1 MNNFQYY
8 NPVRIVFGEGEI
20 SKLAELVPTD
30 ARVLI
35 TYGGGSAKRT
45 GTLDE
50 VKTALA
56 TNGNREVFEFGG
68 IEANPEFT
76 TLLKAADMVN
86 EHAIDFILAVGGG
99 SVIDGSKF
107 VALVSSLT
115 EADGKTVSREQAWDA
130 LTKRCSGPDCGID
143 SAIDLGAVLTIPA
156 TGSEMNS
163 GGVINYSER
172 KAKLPFGN
180 PLVFPKFSILDPA
193 KTLTLPERQVM
204 NGVADAFVHVMEQY
218 LTYPVNAKVQDAF
231 AESLL
236 KILIDE
242 GRAVKDDPSNM
253 ETRKNLMWTATMAL
267 NGLIG
272 TGVPQDW
279 TTHMIGHELT
289 SLHAIDH
296 ARTLTIVLPS
306 VMRELK
312 VSKKDKLLQY
322 ARNVWG
328 LESSAFNESE
338 AAAISSPQLSAAED
352 KMIERAIVL
361 TEDFFRDLGL
371 PVNLI
376 DAQLDESAI
385 EPIISQLKEH
395 NMTKL
400 GEHRANDLDVSRRI
414 LKRAANAG

>member
-8 NPVRIVFGEGEI
+8 NPVRIVFGEGQI
-20 SKLAELVPTD
+20 KQLADLVPAK

-50 VKTALA
+50 VKTALE
-56 TNGNREVFEFGG
+56 NGGERQIFEFGG
-68 IEANPEFT
+68 IEPNPEFT

-86 EHAIDFILAVGGG
+86 EQNIDFILAVGGG

-107 VALVSSLT
+107 VALVSHLK
-115 EADGKTVSREQAWDA
+115 EEDGTVSRDQAWDA
-130 LTKRCSGPDCGID
+130 LTSYTRDID
-143 SAIDLGAVLTIPA
+143 SAVDLGAVLTIPA

-172 KAKLPFGN
+172 QAKLPFGN
-180 PLVFPKFSILDPA
+180 PLVYPKFSILDPT

-218 LTYPVNAKVQDAF
+218 LSYPVNAKVQDAF

-236 KILIDE
+236 KILISE
-242 GRAVKDDPSNM
+242 GLAVKEDPENL
-253 ETRKNLMWTATMAL
+253 EIRKNIMWTATMAL

-289 SLHAIDH
+289 SLHSIDH

-312 VSKKDKLLQY
+312 DSKKDKLLQY
-322 ARNVWG
+322 ARNVW
-328 LESSAFNESE
+328 N
-338 AAAISSPQLSAAED
+338 ITNDDKQLSED
-352 KMIERAIVL
+352 DIIEKAITL
-361 TEDFFRDLGL
+361 TEEFFRTLDL
-371 PVNLI
+371 PVNFA
-376 DAQLDESAI
+376 DVELDESAI
-385 EPIISQLKEH
+385 DPIVSQLKEH
-395 NMTKL
+395 GMVAL
-400 GEHRANDLDVSRRI
+400 GEHKANDLDVSRRI
-414 LKRAANAG
+414 LQRAATAQLLSILSY

>member
-8 NPVRIVFGEGEI
+8 NPVRIVFGEGQI
-20 SKLAELVPTD
+20 KQLSELVPTD

-35 TYGGGSAKRT
+35 TYGGGSAQRT

-50 VKTALA
+50 VKEALA
-56 TNGNREVFEFGG
+56 ASGTRTVFEFGG

-86 EHAIDFILAVGGG
+86 EHNIDFLLAVGGG

-115 EADGKTVSREQAWDA
+115 EEDGTTVSREQAWNA
-130 LTKRCSGPDCGID
+130 LTSYCRDID

-172 KAKLPFGN
+172 QAKLPFGN
-180 PLVFPKFSILDPA
+180 ALAFPKFSILDPI

-242 GRAVKDDPSNM
+242 GRIVKQDPENL
-253 ETRKNLMWTATMAL
+253 ETRKNIMWTATMAL

-272 TGVPQDW
+272 AGVPQDW

-289 SLHAIDH
+289 SLHSIDH
-296 ARTLTIVLPS
+296 ARTLTILLPS

-312 VSKKDKLLQY
+312 ESKKEKLLQY
-322 ARNVWG
+322 SRNVWNIT
-328 LESSAFNESE
+328 LDDTH
-338 AAAISSPQLSAAED
+338 QDED
-352 KMIERAIVL
+352 AVIETAIVY
-361 TEDFFRDLGL
+361 TENFFRDLGL
-371 PVNLI
+371 PVSLE
-376 DAQLDESAI
+376 DAELDSSAI
-385 EPIISQLKEH
+385 DPIIKQLEAH
-395 NMTKL
+395 NMVQL
-400 GEHRANDLDVSRRI
+400 GEHSKNDLEVSRRI
-414 LKRAANAG
+414 LQRAISSKAA

>member
-8 NPVRIVFGEGEI
+8 NPVRIVFGEGQI
-20 SKLAELVPTD
+20 KKLAELVPTD

-35 TYGGGSAKRT
+35 TYGGGSAQRT

-50 VKTALA
+50 VKMALLA
-56 TNGNREVFEFGG
+56 NGQREIFEFGG

-86 EHAIDFILAVGGG
+86 EHDIDFLLAVGGG

-107 VALVSSLT
+107 VALISSFT
-115 EADGKTVSREQAWDA
+115 EEDGTVSREKAWEV
-130 LTKRCSGPDCGID
+130 LISGCRKID
-143 SAIDLGAVLTIPA
+143 SAVDLGAVLTIPA

-172 KAKLPFGN
+172 QAKLPFGN
-180 PLVFPKFSILDPA
+180 PLTFPKFSILDPT

-231 AESLL
+231 SESLL
-236 KILIDE
+236 KILIEE
-242 GRAVKDDPSNM
+242 GRAVKADPENL
-253 ETRKNLMWTATMAL
+253 ETRKNIMWTATMAL

-312 VSKKDKLLQY
+312 DSKKDKLLQY

-328 LESSAFNESE
+328 INDSGTQPDDDS
-338 AAAISSPQLSAAED
+338 I
-352 KMIERAIVL
+352 IETAIVY
-361 TEDFFRDLGL
+361 TENFFRELGL
-371 PVNLI
+371 PVSLADVKLDATAI
-376 DAQLDESAI
+376 D
-385 EPIISQLKEH
+385 PIINQLETH
-395 NMTKL
+395 NMMKL
-400 GEHRANDLDVSRRI
+400 GEHGKNDLAVSRRI
-414 LKRAANAG
+414 LERAATSQA

>member
-8 NPVRIVFGEGEI
+8 NPVRIVFGEGQIKEL
-20 SKLAELVPTD
+20 SNLVPND

-50 VKTALA
+50 VKDALNTGENA
-56 TNGNREVFEFGG
+56 REVFEFGG
-68 IEANPEFT
+68 IEPNPEFT
-76 TLLKAADMVN
+76 TLMKAADMVN
-86 EHAIDFILAVGGG
+86 ENNIDFILAVGGG

-107 VALVSSLT
+107 VALVSHLK
-115 EADGKTVSREQAWDA
+115 EEDGTVSRDQAWDA
-130 LTKRCSGPDCGID
+130 LTSYTKDID
-143 SAIDLGAVLTIPA
+143 SAVDLGAVLTIPA

-172 KAKLPFGN
+172 QAKLPFGN
-180 PLVFPKFSILDPA
+180 PLAYPKFSILDPT

-236 KILIDE
+236 KILISE
-242 GRAVKDDPSNM
+242 GRAVKANPDDL
-253 ETRKNLMWTATMAL
+253 EVRKNIMWTATMAL

-289 SLHAIDH
+289 SLHSIDH

-306 VMRELK
+306 LMRELK
-312 VSKKDKLLQY
+312 DSKKDKLLQY
-322 ARNVWG
+322 ARQVWNINADD
-328 LESSAFNESE
+328 SKDDDAV
-338 AAAISSPQLSAAED
+338 
-352 KMIERAIVL
+352 IEEAIVR
-361 TEDFFRDLGL
+361 TESFFKELGL
-371 PVNLI
+371 PINLA
-376 DAQLDESAI
+376 DADLDDTAI
-385 EPIISQLKEH
+385 EPIVNQLKAH
-395 NMTKL
+395 GMTEL
-400 GEHRANDLDVSRRI
+400 GEHKANDLEVSRRI
-414 LKRAANAG
+414 LQRAAQA

>member
-1 MNNFQYY
+1 MNNFQYF
-8 NPVRIVFGEGEI
+8 NPVRIVFGDGQIKEL
-20 SKLAELVPTD
+20 SNLVPNH

-35 TYGGGSAKRT
+35 TYGGGSAQRT

-50 VKTALA
+50 VKDALNTADS
-56 TNGNREVFEFGG
+56 TREVFEFGG
-68 IEANPEFT
+68 IEPNPEFT
-76 TLLKAADMVN
+76 TLMKAADMVN
-86 EHAIDFILAVGGG
+86 EHHIDFILAVGGG

-107 VALVSSLT
+107 VALVSHLT
-115 EADGKTVSREQAWDA
+115 QDDGTVSRDQAWEA
-130 LTKRCSGPDCGID
+130 LTSYTRNID
-143 SAIDLGAVLTIPA
+143 SAVDLGAVLTIPA

-180 PLVFPKFSILDPA
+180 PLAYPKFSILDPT

-236 KILIDE
+236 KILISE
-242 GRAVKDDPSNM
+242 GQAVKANPEDL
-253 ETRKNLMWTATMAL
+253 EVRKNIMWTATMAL

-289 SLHAIDH
+289 SLHSIDH

-312 VSKKDKLLQY
+312 DSKKDKLLQY
-322 ARNVWG
+322 ARNVWH
-328 LESSAFNESE
+328 
-338 AAAISSPQLSAAED
+338 ISSDTTKDDDAI
-352 KMIERAIVL
+352 IEEAIVH
-361 TEDFFRDLGL
+361 TERFFKDLGL
-371 PVNLI
+371 PVNLA
-376 DAQLDESAI
+376 DANLDESAI
-385 EPIISQLKEH
+385 EPIVQQLQAH
-395 NMTKL
+395 GMTKL
-400 GEHRANDLDVSRRI
+400 GEHKTNDLEVSRRI
-414 LKRAANAG
+414 LQRAAQA

>member
-8 NPVRIVFGEGEI
+8 NPVRIVFGEGQI
-20 SKLAELVPTD
+20 KKLSELVPTD

-35 TYGGGSAKRT
+35 TYGGGSAQRT

-50 VKTALA
+50 VKNALGA
-56 TNGNREVFEFGG
+56 NGNREVFEFGG

-86 EHAIDFILAVGGG
+86 EHNIDFLLAVGGG

-115 EADGKTVSREQAWDA
+115 EEGSTDGTVSREKAWDA
-130 LTKRCSGPDCGID
+130 LTSYCKNID

-172 KAKLPFGN
+172 QAKLPFGN
-180 PLVFPKFSILDPA
+180 PLTFPKFSILDPT

-218 LTYPVNAKVQDAF
+218 LTYPINAKVQDAF
-231 AESLL
+231 SESLL
-236 KILIDE
+236 KILIEE
-242 GRAVKDDPSNM
+242 GKAVKADPENL
-253 ETRKNLMWTATMAL
+253 ETRKNIMWTATMAL

-312 VSKKDKLLQY
+312 DSKKDKLLQY
-322 ARNVWG
+322 ARNVWNITDTD
-328 LESSAFNESE
+328 LDDDT
-338 AAAISSPQLSAAED
+338 I
-352 KMIERAIVL
+352 IETAIVH
-361 TEDFFRDLGL
+361 TENFFRELGL
-371 PVNLI
+371 PVSLE
-376 DAQLDESAI
+376 DAELDKSAI
-385 EPIISQLKEH
+385 DPIIKQLEAHK
-395 NMTKL
+395 MVKL
-400 GEHRANDLDVSRRI
+400 GEYGKNDLDVSRRI
-414 LKRAANAG
+414 LERAVTNKA

>member
-20 SKLAELVPTD
+20 RQLSELVPKN

-35 TYGGGSAKRT
+35 TYGGGSAQRT

-56 TNGNREVFEFGG
+56 ADGLREVFEFGG
-68 IEANPEFT
+68 IEPNPEFN
-76 TLLKAADMVN
+76 TLLQAADDVHTHN
-86 EHAIDFILAVGGG
+86 INFILAVGGG

-107 VALVSSLT
+107 IALVASFKDT
-115 EADGKTVSREQAWDA
+115 DGTVSRDKAWMA
-130 LTKRCSGPDCGID
+130 LNNGCKGIE

-163 GGVINYSER
+163 GGVINDSQR
-172 KAKLPFGN
+172 QAKLAFGN
-180 PLVFPKFSILDPA
+180 PLAFPKFSILDPA

-204 NGVADAFVHVMEQY
+204 NGVADAFVHIAEQY
-218 LTYPVNAKVQDAF
+218 LTYSVNAKVQDAF

-242 GRAVKDDPSNM
+242 GIAVKNDPDNM
-253 ETRKNLMWTATMAL
+253 DTRKNIMWTATMAL

-289 SLHAIDH
+289 SLHGVDH
-296 ARTLTIVLPS
+296 ARTLTILLPS
-306 VMRELK
+306 VLRELK
-312 VSKKDKLLQY
+312 ESKKDKLLQY
-322 ARNVWG
+322 ARNVWHIDTHEQDNDTVI
-328 LESSAFNESE
+328 ES
-338 AAAISSPQLSAAED
+338 
-352 KMIERAIVL
+352 AIVH
-361 TEDFFRDLGL
+361 TENFFRELGL
-371 PVNLI
+371 PVSFADVDL
-376 DAQLDESAI
+376 DATAI
-385 EPIISQLKEH
+385 EPIIKQLAAHK
-395 NMTKL
+395 MLTL
-400 GEHRANDLDVSRRI
+400 GEHSSNDLVVSRRI
-414 LKRAANAG
+414 LQRAVSNVAS

>member
-8 NPVRIVFGEGEI
+8 NPVRIVFGEGQI
-20 SKLAELVPTD
+20 KKLSELVPTD

-35 TYGGGSAKRT
+35 TYGGGSAQRT

-50 VKTALA
+50 VKNALGA
-56 TNGNREVFEFGG
+56 NGNREVFEFGG

-86 EHAIDFILAVGGG
+86 EHNIDFLLAVGGG

-115 EADGKTVSREQAWDA
+115 EEGSTDGTVSREKAWDA
-130 LTKRCSGPDCGID
+130 LTSYCKNID

-172 KAKLPFGN
+172 QAKLPFGN
-180 PLVFPKFSILDPA
+180 PLTFPKFSILDPT

-218 LTYPVNAKVQDAF
+218 LTYPINAKVQDAF
-231 AESLL
+231 SESLL
-236 KILIDE
+236 KILIEE
-242 GRAVKDDPSNM
+242 GKAVKADPENL
-253 ETRKNLMWTATMAL
+253 ETRKNIMWTATMAL

-312 VSKKDKLLQY
+312 DSKKDKLLQY
-322 ARNVWG
+322 ARNVWNITDTD
-328 LESSAFNESE
+328 L
-338 AAAISSPQLSAAED
+338 D
-352 KMIERAIVL
+352 DDTVIETAIVH
-361 TEDFFRDLGL
+361 TENFFRELGL
-371 PVNLI
+371 PVSLE
-376 DAQLDESAI
+376 DAELDNSAI
-385 EPIISQLKEH
+385 DPIIKQLEAHK
-395 NMTKL
+395 MVKL
-400 GEHRANDLDVSRRI
+400 GEYGKNDLDVSRRI
-414 LKRAANAG
+414 LERAVTSKA

>member
-8 NPVRIVFGEGEI
+8 NPVRIVFGEGQI
-20 SKLAELVPTD
+20 KQLADLVPAK

-50 VKTALA
+50 VKTALE
-56 TNGNREVFEFGG
+56 NGGERQIFEFGG
-68 IEANPEFT
+68 IEPNPEFT

-86 EHAIDFILAVGGG
+86 EQNIDFILAVGGG

-107 VALVSSLT
+107 VALVSHLK
-115 EADGKTVSREQAWDA
+115 EEDGTVSRDQAWDA
-130 LTKRCSGPDCGID
+130 LTSYTRDID
-143 SAIDLGAVLTIPA
+143 SAVDLGAVLTIPA

-172 KAKLPFGN
+172 QAKLPFGN
-180 PLVFPKFSILDPA
+180 PLVYPKFSILDPT

-236 KILIDE
+236 KILISE
-242 GRAVKDDPSNM
+242 GLAVKEDPENL
-253 ETRKNLMWTATMAL
+253 EIRKNIMWTATMAL

-289 SLHAIDH
+289 SLHSIDH

-312 VSKKDKLLQY
+312 DSKKDKLLQY
-322 ARNVWG
+322 ARNVW
-328 LESSAFNESE
+328 N
-338 AAAISSPQLSAAED
+338 ITNDDKQLSED
-352 KMIERAIVL
+352 DIIEKAITF
-361 TEDFFRDLGL
+361 TEEFFRTLDL
-371 PVNLI
+371 PVNFA
-376 DAQLDESAI
+376 DVELDESAI
-385 EPIISQLKEH
+385 DPIVSQLKEH
-395 NMTKL
+395 GMVAL
-400 GEHRANDLDVSRRI
+400 GEHKANDLDVSRRI
-414 LKRAANAG
+414 LQRAATA

>member
-8 NPVRIVFGEGEI
+8 NPVRIVFGEGQI
-20 SKLAELVPTD
+20 KQLADLVPAK

-50 VKTALA
+50 VKTALE
-56 TNGNREVFEFGG
+56 NGGERQIFEFGG
-68 IEANPEFT
+68 IEPNPEFT

-86 EHAIDFILAVGGG
+86 EQNIDFILAVGGG

-107 VALVSSLT
+107 VALVSHLK
-115 EADGKTVSREQAWDA
+115 EEDGTVSRDQAWDA
-130 LTKRCSGPDCGID
+130 LTSYTRDID
-143 SAIDLGAVLTIPA
+143 SAVDLGAVLTIPA

-172 KAKLPFGN
+172 QAKLPFGN
-180 PLVFPKFSILDPA
+180 PLVYPKFSILDPT

-204 NGVADAFVHVMEQY
+204 NGVADAFIHVMEQY

-236 KILIDE
+236 KILISE
-242 GRAVKDDPSNM
+242 GLAVKEDPENL
-253 ETRKNLMWTATMAL
+253 EIRKNIMWTATMAL

-289 SLHAIDH
+289 SLHSIDH

-312 VSKKDKLLQY
+312 DSKKDKLLQY
-322 ARNVWG
+322 ARNVW
-328 LESSAFNESE
+328 N
-338 AAAISSPQLSAAED
+338 ITNDDKQLSED
-352 KMIERAIVL
+352 DIIEKAITL
-361 TEDFFRDLGL
+361 TEEFFRTLDL
-371 PVNLI
+371 PVNFA
-376 DAQLDESAI
+376 DVELDESAI
-385 EPIISQLKEH
+385 DPIVSQLKEH
-395 NMTKL
+395 GMVAL
-400 GEHRANDLDVSRRI
+400 GEHKANDLDVSRRI
-414 LKRAANAG
+414 LQRAATA

>member
-8 NPVRIVFGEGEI
+8 NPVRIVFGEGQIEQL
-20 SKLAELVPTD
+20 SDLVPTD

-35 TYGGGSAKRT
+35 TYGGGSAERT

-50 VKTALA
+50 VRTALSA
-56 TNGNREVFEFGG
+56 NGNREVFEFGG
-68 IEANPEFT
+68 IEPNPEFV
-76 TLLKAADMVN
+76 TLLKAADQVN
-86 EHAIDFILAVGGG
+86 EHNIDFILAVGGG

-107 VALVSSLT
+107 VALVSSLK
-115 EADGKTVSREQAWDA
+115 EDDGTVSREKAWDA
-130 LTKRCSGPDCGID
+130 LIGYTKKLD
-143 SAIDLGAVLTIPA
+143 SAVDLGAVLTIPA

-163 GGVINYSER
+163 GGVVNYSER
-172 KAKLPFGN
+172 QAKLPFGN
-180 PLVFPKFSILDPA
+180 PLAFPKFSILDPA
-193 KTLTLPERQVM
+193 KTLTLPDSQVM
-204 NGVADAFVHVMEQY
+204 NGIADAFVHVMEQY

-236 KILIDE
+236 KILIEE
-242 GRAVKDDPSNM
+242 GHAVKADPNNM
-253 ETRKNLMWTATMAL
+253 ETRKNIMWTATMAL

-312 VSKKDKLLQY
+312 DSKKDKLLQY
-322 ARNVWG
+322 ARNVWNI
-328 LESSAFNESE
+328 EANNNQSDDEVIE
-338 AAAISSPQLSAAED
+338 AA
-352 KMIERAIVL
+352 IVR

-371 PVNLI
+371 PVSLA
-376 DAQLDESAI
+376 DAELDDSAI
-385 EPIISQLKEH
+385 DPIIEQLEAHK
-395 NMTKL
+395 MVKL
-400 GEHRANDLDVSRRI
+400 GEHGKNDLTVSRRI
-414 LKRAANAG
+414 LERATTSKAS

>member
-20 SKLAELVPTD
+20 AKLSELVPLE

-50 VKTALA
+50 VKAALA
-56 TNGNREVFEFGG
+56 SNGNRQVFEFGG

-76 TLLKAADMVN
+76 TLLKAADSVN
-86 EHAIDFILAVGGG
+86 EHDIDFLLAVGGG
-99 SVIDGSKF
+99 SVIDGTKF
-107 VALVSSLT
+107 IALVASMT
-115 EADGKTVSREQAWDA
+115 EDDGKTVSREQAWEA
-130 LTKRCSGPDCGID
+130 LTSGCRKLDK
-143 SAIDLGAVLTIPA
+143 AIDLGAVLTIPA

-236 KILIDE
+236 KILIEE
-242 GRAVKDDPSNM
+242 GRAVKADPTNM

-312 VSKKDKLLQY
+312 DSKKDKLLQY
-322 ARNVWG
+322 ARNVWN
-328 LESSAFNESE
+328 LDITSVNNQPTSDESAD
-338 AAAISSPQLSAAED
+338 AI
-352 KMIERAIVL
+352 IEQAI
-361 TEDFFRDLGL
+361 TETENFFRELGL
-371 PVNLI
+371 PVNLV
-376 DAQLDESAI
+376 DAELDESAI
-385 EPIISQLKEH
+385 EPIVQQLEAHK
-395 NMTKL
+395 MTQL
-400 GEHRANDLDVSRRI
+400 GEHRANDLEVSRRI
-414 LKRAANAG
+414 LQRAALVH

>member
-8 NPVRIVFGEGEI
+8 NPVRIVFGEEQI
-20 SKLAELVPTD
+20 KQLSDLVPSD

-35 TYGGGSAKRT
+35 TYGGGSAQRT

-50 VKTALA
+50 VKDALA
-56 TNGNREVFEFGG
+56 ASGNREVFEFGG
-68 IEANPEFT
+68 IEPNPEFT

-86 EHAIDFILAVGGG
+86 EHNIDFLLAVGGG

-115 EADGKTVSREQAWDA
+115 ENNGAVSRDKAWEA
-130 LTKRCSGPDCGID
+130 LTSYCKNID

-163 GGVINYSER
+163 GGVVNHSER
-172 KAKLPFGN
+172 QAKLPFGN
-180 PLVFPKFSILDPA
+180 PLAFPKFSILDPT
-193 KTLTLPERQVM
+193 KTLTLPKRQVM
-204 NGVADAFVHVMEQY
+204 NGVADAFVHVIEQY

-236 KILIDE
+236 KILIEE
-242 GRAVKDDPSNM
+242 GAAVKADPENL
-253 ETRKNLMWTATMAL
+253 ETRKNIMWTATMAL

-312 VSKKDKLLQY
+312 DSKKDKLLQY
-322 ARNVWG
+322 ARNVWNI
-328 LESSAFNESE
+328 ESDASQNDDDVIE
-338 AAAISSPQLSAAED
+338 AA
-352 KMIERAIVL
+352 IVK
-361 TEDFFRDLGL
+361 TEKFFRELGL
-371 PVNLI
+371 PVSLA
-376 DAQLDESAI
+376 DAELDESAI
-385 EPIISQLKEH
+385 DPIIKQLEAHK
-395 NMTKL
+395 MVKL
-400 GEHRANDLDVSRRI
+400 GEHGKNDLAVSRRI
-414 LKRAANAG
+414 LQRAVTSKAS

>member
-8 NPVRIVFGEGEI
+8 NPVRIVFGEGQI
-20 SKLAELVPTD
+20 KQLADLVPAK

-50 VKTALA
+50 VKTALE
-56 TNGNREVFEFGG
+56 NGGERQIFEFGG
-68 IEANPEFT
+68 IEPNPEFT

-86 EHAIDFILAVGGG
+86 EQNIDFILAVGGG

-107 VALVSSLT
+107 VALVSHLK
-115 EADGKTVSREQAWDA
+115 EEDGTVSRDQAWDA
-130 LTKRCSGPDCGID
+130 LTSYTRDID
-143 SAIDLGAVLTIPA
+143 SAVDLGAVLTIPA

-172 KAKLPFGN
+172 QAKLPFGN
-180 PLVFPKFSILDPA
+180 PLVYPKFSILDPT

-204 NGVADAFVHVMEQY
+204 NGVADAFIHVMEQY

-236 KILIDE
+236 KILISE
-242 GRAVKDDPSNM
+242 GLAVKEDPENL
-253 ETRKNLMWTATMAL
+253 EIRKNIMWTATMAL

-289 SLHAIDH
+289 SLHSIDH

-312 VSKKDKLLQY
+312 DSKKDKLLQY
-322 ARNVWG
+322 ARNVW
-328 LESSAFNESE
+328 N
-338 AAAISSPQLSAAED
+338 ITNDDKQLSED
-352 KMIERAIVL
+352 DIIEKAITL
-361 TEDFFRDLGL
+361 TEELFRTLDL
-371 PVNLI
+371 PVNFA
-376 DAQLDESAI
+376 DVELDESAI
-385 EPIISQLKEH
+385 DPIVSQLKEH
-395 NMTKL
+395 GMVAL
-400 GEHRANDLDVSRRI
+400 GEHKANDLDVSRRI
-414 LKRAANAG
+414 LQRAATA

>member
-8 NPVRIVFGEGEI
+8 NPVRIVFGAGQI
-20 SKLAELVPTD
+20 KQLADLVPTD

-35 TYGGGSAKRT
+35 TYGGGSAQRT

-50 VKTALA
+50 VKAALA
-56 TNGNREVFEFGG
+56 ASGQRTVFEFGG

-86 EHAIDFILAVGGG
+86 KHDIDFLLAVGGG

-107 VALVSSLT
+107 IALVSSLT
-115 EADGKTVSREQAWDA
+115 EDGSKQGLVSRDKAWEA
-130 LTKRCSGPDCGID
+130 LTSYCRNID
-143 SAIDLGAVLTIPA
+143 SAIALGTVLTIPA

-172 KAKLPFGN
+172 QAKLPFGN
-180 PLVFPKFSILDPA
+180 PLTFPKFSILDPT

-204 NGVADAFVHVMEQY
+204 NGVADAFVHVIEQY

-242 GRAVKDDPSNM
+242 GLAVKNDPDNL
-253 ETRKNLMWTATMAL
+253 ETRKNIMWTATMAL

-296 ARTLTIVLPS
+296 ARTLTILLPS
-306 VMRELK
+306 VLRELK
-312 VSKKDKLLQY
+312 DSKKDKLLQY
-322 ARNVWG
+322 ARNVWN
-328 LESSAFNESE
+328 LSNNETADNQINLDDDTLIE
-338 AAAISSPQLSAAED
+338 MAISY
-352 KMIERAIVL
+352 
-361 TEDFFRDLGL
+361 TENFFRELGL
-371 PVNLI
+371 PISLE
-376 DAQLDESAI
+376 DADLDKSAI
-385 EPIISQLKEH
+385 EPIVKQLEAHK
-395 NMTKL
+395 MLKL
-400 GEHRANDLDVSRRI
+400 GEHGKNDLAVSRRI
-414 LKRAANAG
+414 LERAIHSNAQ

>member
-8 NPVRIVFGEGEI
+8 NPVRIVFGEGQI
-20 SKLAELVPTD
+20 KQLSELVPTE
-30 ARVLI
+30 ARVLV
-35 TYGGGSAKRT
+35 TYGGGSAERT
-45 GTLDE
+45 GTLSE
-50 VKTALA
+50 VRQALSS
-56 TNGNREVFEFGG
+56 NGNREVFEFGG
-68 IEANPEFT
+68 IEPNPEFT

-86 EHAIDFILAVGGG
+86 EHNIDFLLAVGGG

-107 VALVSSLT
+107 ISLISSLVA
-115 EADGKTVSREQAWDA
+115 EEGSVSRDKAWDA
-130 LTKRCSGPDCGID
+130 LMSGARKLD

-163 GGVINYSER
+163 GGVVNYSER
-172 KAKLPFGN
+172 QAKLPFGN
-180 PLVFPKFSILDPA
+180 PLAFPKFSILDPT

-242 GRAVKDDPSNM
+242 GLVVKNDPDNL
-253 ETRKNLMWTATMAL
+253 ETRKNIMWTATMAL

-306 VMRELK
+306 LMRELK
-312 VSKKDKLLQY
+312 ESKKDKLLQY
-322 ARNVWG
+322 ARNVWDITSG
-328 LESSAFNESE
+328 DDDTIIET
-338 AAAISSPQLSAAED
+338 AI
-352 KMIERAIVL
+352 IY
-361 TEDFFRDLGL
+361 TENFFRELGL
-371 PVNLI
+371 PISFADV
-376 DAQLDESAI
+376 DLDESTI
-385 EPIISQLKEH
+385 EPIIKQLDSHK
-395 NMTKL
+395 MIKL
-400 GEHRANDLDVSRRI
+400 GEHGKNDLEVSRRI
-414 LKRAANAG
+414 LQRAVTSKAS

>member
-8 NPVRIVFGEGEI
+8 NPVRIVFGEGQI
-20 SKLAELVPTD
+20 KQLADLVP
-30 ARVLI
+30 AKACVLI

-50 VKTALA
+50 VKTALE
-56 TNGNREVFEFGG
+56 NGGERQIFEFGG
-68 IEANPEFT
+68 IEPNPEFT

-86 EHAIDFILAVGGG
+86 EQNIDFILAVGGG

-107 VALVSSLT
+107 VALVSHLK
-115 EADGKTVSREQAWDA
+115 EEDGTVSRDQAWDA
-130 LTKRCSGPDCGID
+130 LTSYTRDID
-143 SAIDLGAVLTIPA
+143 SAVDLGAVLTIPA

-172 KAKLPFGN
+172 QAKLPFGN
-180 PLVFPKFSILDPA
+180 PLVYPKFSILDPT

-236 KILIDE
+236 KILISE
-242 GRAVKDDPSNM
+242 GLAVKEDPENL
-253 ETRKNLMWTATMAL
+253 EIRKNIMWTATMAL

-289 SLHAIDH
+289 SLYSIDH

-312 VSKKDKLLQY
+312 DSKKDKLLQY
-322 ARNVWG
+322 ARNVW
-328 LESSAFNESE
+328 N
-338 AAAISSPQLSAAED
+338 ITNDDKQLSED
-352 KMIERAIVL
+352 DIIEKAITL
-361 TEDFFRDLGL
+361 TEEFFRTLDL
-371 PVNLI
+371 PVNFA
-376 DAQLDESAI
+376 DVELDESAI
-385 EPIISQLKEH
+385 DPIVSQLKEH
-395 NMTKL
+395 GMVAL
-400 GEHRANDLDVSRRI
+400 GEHKANDLDVSRRI
-414 LKRAANAG
+414 LQRAATA

>member
-8 NPVRIVFGEGEI
+8 NPVRIVFGEGQI
-20 SKLAELVPTD
+20 KQLSELVPAD

-35 TYGGGSAKRT
+35 TYGGGSAQRT

-50 VKTALA
+50 VKEALA
-56 TNGNREVFEFGG
+56 ASGTRTVFEFGG

-86 EHAIDFILAVGGG
+86 EHNIDFLLAVGGG

-115 EADGKTVSREQAWDA
+115 EEDGSTVSREQAWNA
-130 LTKRCSGPDCGID
+130 LTSYCRDID

-172 KAKLPFGN
+172 QAKLPFGN
-180 PLVFPKFSILDPA
+180 ALAFPKFSILDPI

-242 GRAVKDDPSNM
+242 GRIVKQDPENL
-253 ETRKNLMWTATMAL
+253 ETRKNIMWTATMAL

-272 TGVPQDW
+272 AGVPQDW

-289 SLHAIDH
+289 SLHSIDH
-296 ARTLTIVLPS
+296 ARTLTILLPS

-312 VSKKDKLLQY
+312 ESKKEKLLQY
-322 ARNVWG
+322 ARNVWNIT
-328 LESSAFNESE
+328 LDDTH
-338 AAAISSPQLSAAED
+338 QDED
-352 KMIERAIVL
+352 AVIETAIVY
-361 TEDFFRDLGL
+361 TENFFRDLGL
-371 PVNLI
+371 PVSLE
-376 DAQLDESAI
+376 DAELDESAI
-385 EPIISQLKEH
+385 DPIIKQLETH
-395 NMTKL
+395 NMVQL
-400 GEHRANDLDVSRRI
+400 GEHSNNDLEVSRRI
-414 LKRAANAG
+414 LQRAISSKAA